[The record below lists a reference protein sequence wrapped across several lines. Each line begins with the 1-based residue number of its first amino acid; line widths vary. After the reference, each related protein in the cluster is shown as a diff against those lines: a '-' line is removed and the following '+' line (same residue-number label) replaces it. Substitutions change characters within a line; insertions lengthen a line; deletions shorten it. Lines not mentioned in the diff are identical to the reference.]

1 MVRRSSS
8 TAKKG
13 ADLGIRGARLQP
25 IGMVERELTRP
36 DGTKLIVRVPVYP
49 PFKLEERTERTT
61 EPRERKAPS
70 KKKTR

>member
-1 MVRRSSS
+1 
-8 TAKKG
+8 
-13 ADLGIRGARLQP
+13 
-25 IGMVERELTRP
+25 MVERELTRP